1 MPSGEPMGRLVLWED
16 LGARILEI
24 WPKSYRPVPGGQ
36 RRDRERADSVRQRDR
51 CRDLRTPGPIATGL
65 VQRRERLRS
74 LGVDDGE
81 ARPAL
86 GGGKLRDSPRQR
98 VQRGHARERL
108 GERLGERAGSGD
120 PDAKPGERA
129 GADPDGD
136 PVHAVPPPG
145 IVDGALDLA
154 QQLGGVT
161 GVGAAGW

>member
-24 WPKSYRPVPGGQ
+24 SPKSYRPVPGGQ